1 MGRFSMWFANLMRG
15 RYGMDQ
21 LNRALI
27 IVALIFIVIN
37 FFFHMR
43 IINWIA
49 VVLLIYIYCRMF
61 SRNINARA
69 AENQRYLRFAGS
81 ISSKFGRGRQSSY
94 GNGAYGSYS
103 GANGY
108 GAGRKSR
115 PKKDKDHKIM
125 KCPSCGEKLRVPKG
139 VGKINI
145 TCPHCRTKFTKKV

>member
-21 LNRALI
+21 LNRALT

-37 FFFHMR
+37 FFFRLR

-61 SRNINARA
+61 SRNISRRA
-69 AENQRYLRFAGS
+69 AENQRYMQFAGS
-81 ISSKFGRGRQSSY
+81 IRSKFGRGNQSSY
-94 GNGAYGSYS
+94 GSSGYGNYGGS
-103 GANGY
+103 NGY
-108 GAGRKSR
+108 GSSR
-115 PKKDKDHKIM
+115 RAKPKKDKNHKIM
-125 KCPSCGEKLRVPKG
+125 KCPGCGEKLRVPKG

-145 TCPHCRTKFTKKV
+145 TCPHCHTKFTKKV